1 MVKQGKYFQIARGLY
16 ETDKNVPGYLLA
28 GSIYGPSYISFE
40 YALSFYGI
48 IPEYVSVYTSAVY
61 GKKNNKMYRM
71 TDVTFDYRSI
81 PDDVFPKG
89 IVIMKNSNNISLFL
103 IFCWDFEKNKL
114 YLSAKTKRLL
124 FNLSFYNPK
133 L

>member
-1 MVKQGKYFQIARGLY
+1 MIYDFQSLNIKYKEYSNIYQKINSECIKGNLIKIKRGLY
-16 ETDKNVPGYLLA
+16 TDDLFNDKELIANVCYN
-28 GSIYGPSYISFE
+28 PSYISFE

-71 TDVTFDYRSI
+71 TDATFDYRSI

-89 IVIMKNSNNISLFL
+89 IAITAYMSEFL
-103 IFCWDFEKNKL
+103 L
-114 YLSAKTKRLL
+114 Y
-124 FNLSFYNPK
+124 
-133 L
+133 